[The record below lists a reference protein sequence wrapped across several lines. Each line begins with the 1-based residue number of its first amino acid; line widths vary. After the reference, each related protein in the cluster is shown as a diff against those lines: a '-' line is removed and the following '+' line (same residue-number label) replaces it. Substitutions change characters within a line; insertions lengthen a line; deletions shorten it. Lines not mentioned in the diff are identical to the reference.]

1 MLLIRIRNFL
11 ESALTTG
18 AEDSGAGDREHA
30 LKVATAALLVELSRA
45 DFESTA
51 VERDMIASLIREHF
65 ELSSDEADEILSV
78 ADDEAERAVSLHD
91 FTRLLHD
98 SLDSHDKHAV
108 IEMLWRVAYADTR
121 LDKYEDHF
129 VRKVADLL
137 YVSHKDVVRIR
148 HKVKSKK

>member
-1 MLLIRIRNFL
+1 MEFIQWTKGKEKLCLPISYLCDPISYVKDKDAAGLSTSKLKFKWRHPLI
-11 ESALTTG
+11 TPG
-18 AEDSGAGDREHA
+18 
-30 LKVATAALLVELSRA
+30 
-45 DFESTA
+45 
-51 VERDMIASLIREHF
+51 IANLIREHF
-65 ELSSDEADEILSV
+65 ELSTAEADEILNV

-98 SLDSHDKHAV
+98 TLEPREKHEV

-137 YVSHKDVVRIR
+137 YVSHQDLVRIR
-148 HKVKSKK
+148 HKVKGGK

>member
-1 MLLIRIRNFL
+1 MLVGLRNFL
-11 ESALTTG
+11 KSALTTG
-18 AEDSGAGDREHA
+18 DGGDGAVDREHA

-45 DFESTA
+45 DFEATA
-51 VERDMIASLIREHF
+51 VEREMIANLVREHF
-65 ELSSDEADEILSV
+65 ELSAAEADEILNV

-98 SLDSHDKHAV
+98 NLEPREKHEV

-137 YVSHKDVVRIR
+137 YVSHKDLVRIR
-148 HKVKSKK
+148 HKVKSEK

>member
-1 MLLIRIRNFL
+1 MLLGIRNFL
-11 ESALTTG
+11 KSALTTG
-18 AEDSGAGDREHA
+18 DGVNGAPDREHA

-51 VERDMIASLIREHF
+51 VEREMIANLIREHF
-65 ELSSDEADEILSV
+65 ELSAAEADKILNV

-98 SLDSHDKHAV
+98 TLEPREKHEV

-137 YVSHKDVVRIR
+137 YVSHQDLVRIR
-148 HKVKSKK
+148 HKVKGGK